1 MSVVRT
7 WVALGLLIYV
17 CHLHLSIYI
26 ASDLHKNLRRSAG
39 DDADEFT
46 GQVRDILLSA
56 CFKYKWAVL
65 TGLTNILR
73 SAMAISPSL
82 VQTPG

>member
-1 MSVVRT
+1 M
-7 WVALGLLIYV
+7 
-17 CHLHLSIYI
+17 YI

-46 GQVRDILLSA
+46 GQVRDSPLSA

-65 TGLTNILR
+65 TGLTNVLR
-73 SAMAISPSL
+73 SSMAIAPNL
-82 VQTPG
+82 V